1 MVDVRFDIWMCEV
14 AHLPPRRILEAREHF
29 GTAEQACRLAN
40 TPEGEAFFKPE
51 ERQRMQQRSLKRPQQ
66 ILEACRRCGARAVS
80 FEDAAYPAPLR
91 SLYDPPAVLY
101 VRGTLPDFEKE
112 PSLSIVGQRR
122 ATPRGLETAQRFA
135 HVLSAHG
142 FVIVSGLALG
152 IDSAGHRGAL
162 EGPAPTVAVFGT
174 AIDVCY
180 PAAHN
185 GLLRQILEEGAA
197 VSEYPPG
204 THSLPHFFLHR
215 NLIISGLTLGT
226 LVVEAPRHS
235 GSLNTAAS
243 AMNQGRDVFAVPG
256 CIDLPEYEG
265 SNALLRDGAILCTS
279 PVEICREYAA
289 RYPGMVA
296 MLEEESPRSPE
307 PEQPEE
313 RKEPQRGDLT
323 EAERMVVKAIQGR
336 THIDAICQ
344 QVPLPVSQVLTALTM
359 LQIKQVVKERGAK
372 YFEIL

>member
-1 MVDVRFDIWMCEV
+1 M
-14 AHLPPRRILEAREHF
+14 
-29 GTAEQACRLAN
+29 
-40 TPEGEAFFKPE
+40 
-51 ERQRMQQRSLKRPQQ
+51 
-66 ILEACRRCGARAVS
+66 
-80 FEDAAYPAPLR
+80 
-91 SLYDPPAVLY
+91 
-101 VRGTLPDFEKE
+101 
-112 PSLSIVGQRR
+112 
-122 ATPRGLETAQRFA
+122 
-135 HVLSAHG
+135 
-142 FVIVSGLALG
+142 
-152 IDSAGHRGAL
+152 
-162 EGPAPTVAVFGT
+162 
-174 AIDVCY
+174 
-180 PAAHN
+180 
-185 GLLRQILEEGAA
+185 
-197 VSEYPPG
+197 
-204 THSLPHFFLHR
+204 
-215 NLIISGLTLGT
+215 GT

>member
-1 MVDVRFDIWMCEV
+1 MKMPHIR
-14 AHLPPRRILEAREHF
+14 PRCAVYTIL
-29 GTAEQACRLAN
+29 
-40 TPEGEAFFKPE
+40 
-51 ERQRMQQRSLKRPQQ
+51 
-66 ILEACRRCGARAVS
+66 
-80 FEDAAYPAPLR
+80 
-91 SLYDPPAVLY
+91 PAVLY

-215 NLIISGLTLGT
+215 NRIISGLTLGT

-279 PVEICREYAA
+279 PVEICREYAGPVPRHGGHVGRREPPVPRA
-289 RYPGMVA
+289 RAAGRTQGA
-296 MLEEESPRSPE
+296 
-307 PEQPEE
+307 
-313 RKEPQRGDLT
+313 
-323 EAERMVVKAIQGR
+323 AERGSDRGGTHGSESHTGAHPHRRHLPAGAAAGLPGAHGPDHAADQAGGQRAGR
-336 THIDAICQ
+336 
-344 QVPLPVSQVLTALTM
+344 
-359 LQIKQVVKERGAK
+359 K
-372 YFEIL
+372 IL

>member
-215 NLIISGLTLGT
+215 NRIISGLTLGT

-279 PVEICREYAA
+279 PV
-289 RYPGMVA
+289 
-296 MLEEESPRSPE
+296 
-307 PEQPEE
+307 
-313 RKEPQRGDLT
+313 
-323 EAERMVVKAIQGR
+323 
-336 THIDAICQ
+336 
-344 QVPLPVSQVLTALTM
+344 
-359 LQIKQVVKERGAK
+359 
-372 YFEIL
+372 